1 MSNKKNS
8 FEADD
13 TNGMNPGKLFS
24 VYEPNS
30 IQKRNLQDLPRKQG
44 VYSKSQ

>member
-1 MSNKKNS
+1 MSNKHQS

-13 TNGMNPGKLFS
+13 ATGMNLGKLFS

-30 IQKRNLQDLPRKQG
+30 I
-44 VYSKSQ
+44 